1 MFNSFDFIII
11 IILGFIFLYGFYKGI
26 ISITVPIIAII
37 ITFIIAPLIYN
48 NLSKIFNH
56 SVILKIISFIASYS
70 IIRIILS
77 KVEDSIKKLLK
88 IIFLG
93 WVDRLLGAI
102 VLTLVACII
111 IAFISSIITILP
123 TEILKPEYL
132 NLIQNSKILNLIYDF
147 FNINLYIKEFYINN
161 ISK

>member
-1 MFNSFDFIII
+1 MFNSADFVII

-93 WVDRLLGAI
+93 GVDRLLGAI
-102 VLTLVACII
+102 VLTLIACII
-111 IAFISSIITILP
+111 IAFISSFIIILP
-123 TEILKPEYL
+123 KEILKPEYS
-132 NLIQNSKILNLIYDF
+132 NLIQNSTIINLIYKF
-147 FNINLYIKEFYINN
+147 FNVNLYIEKFNFI
-161 ISK
+161 

>member
-1 MFNSFDFIII
+1 MFNSADFVII

-93 WVDRLLGAI
+93 WVDRMLGAI
-102 VLTLVACII
+102 VLTLIACII
-111 IAFISSIITILP
+111 IAFISSFIIILP
-123 TEILKPEYL
+123 KEILKPEYS
-132 NLIQNSKILNLIYDF
+132 NLIQDSTIINLIYKF
-147 FNINLYIKEFYINN
+147 FNVNLYIEKFNFI
-161 ISK
+161 

>member
-93 WVDRLLGAI
+93 WIDRLLGAI

-111 IAFISSIITILP
+111 IAFISSIIIILP
-123 TEILKPEYL
+123 AEILKPEYS
-132 NLIQNSKILNLIYDF
+132 NLIQNSKILNLIYKF
-147 FNINLYIKEFYINN
+147 LNANLYIEKFYFDFI
-161 ISK
+161 

>member
-1 MFNSFDFIII
+1 MFNSADFVII

-93 WVDRLLGAI
+93 GVDRMLGAI
-102 VLTLVACII
+102 VLTLTACII
-111 IAFISSIITILP
+111 IAFISSFIIILP
-123 TEILKPEYL
+123 KEILKPEYSS
-132 NLIQNSKILNLIYDF
+132 LIQNSTIINLIYKF
-147 FNINLYIKEFYINN
+147 FNVNLYIEKFNFI
-161 ISK
+161 

>member
-37 ITFIIAPLIYN
+37 TTFIIAPLIYN

-56 SVILKIISFIASYS
+56 SAILKIISFIASYS

-77 KVEDSIKKLLK
+77 KAEDSIKKLLK

-102 VLTLVACII
+102 ILTLVACII

-123 TEILKPEYL
+123 TEILKPEYS
-132 NLIQNSKILNLIYDF
+132 NLIQNSKILNLIFKYL
-147 FNINLYIKEFYINN
+147 NANLYIEKFYFDFI
-161 ISK
+161 

>member
-93 WVDRLLGAI
+93 WIDRLLGAI

-111 IAFISSIITILP
+111 IAFISSIIIILP
-123 TEILKPEYL
+123 AEILKPEYS
-132 NLIQNSKILNLIYDF
+132 NLIQNSKILNLIYKYLNANIYIEKFYFDF
-147 FNINLYIKEFYINN
+147 I
-161 ISK
+161 

>member
-56 SVILKIISFIASYS
+56 SAILKIISFIASYS

-77 KVEDSIKKLLK
+77 KAEDSIKKLLK

-93 WVDRLLGAI
+93 WIDRFLGAI

-123 TEILKPEYL
+123 TEILKPEYS
-132 NLIQNSKILNLIYDF
+132 NLIQNSKILNLIYKF
-147 FNINLYIKEFYINN
+147 LNANLYIEKFYFDFI
-161 ISK
+161 

>member
-1 MFNSFDFIII
+1 MFNSFDFIVI

-93 WVDRLLGAI
+93 WIDRLIGAI
-102 VLTLVACII
+102 VLTLVVCII

-123 TEILKPEYL
+123 AEILKPEYS
-132 NLIQNSKILNLIYDF
+132 NLIQNSKILNLIYKF
-147 FNINLYIKEFYINN
+147 LNSNLYIEKFYFDFA
-161 ISK
+161 

>member
-1 MFNSFDFIII
+1 MFNSADFVII

-93 WVDRLLGAI
+93 WVDRMLGAI
-102 VLTLVACII
+102 VLTLIACLI
-111 IAFISSIITILP
+111 IAFISSFIIILP
-123 TEILKPEYL
+123 KEILKPEYS
-132 NLIQNSKILNLIYDF
+132 NLIQNSTIINLIYKF
-147 FNINLYIKEFYINN
+147 FNVNLYIEKFNFI
-161 ISK
+161 

>member
-1 MFNSFDFIII
+1 MFNSFDFIVI

-93 WVDRLLGAI
+93 WIDRLIGAI
-102 VLTLVACII
+102 VLTLVVCII

-123 TEILKPEYL
+123 AEILKPEYS
-132 NLIQNSKILNLIYDF
+132 NLIQNSKILNLIYKF
-147 FNINLYIKEFYINN
+147 LNSNLYIEKFYFDFV
-161 ISK
+161 

>member
-1 MFNSFDFIII
+1 MMFDSLDFIII
-11 IILGFIFLYGFYKGI
+11 IVLGFIFLYGFYKGI
-26 ISITVPIIAII
+26 ISITVPIAAII

-77 KVEDSIKKLLK
+77 KAEDNIKKLLK

-111 IAFISSIITILP
+111 IAFISSILTILP
-123 TEILKPEYL
+123 AEILKPEYS
-132 NLIQNSKILNLIYDF
+132 NLIENSKILNLIYKF
-147 FNINLYIKEFYINN
+147 LNSNLYIEKFYFDFA
-161 ISK
+161 

>member
-93 WVDRLLGAI
+93 WIDRLMGAI

-123 TEILKPEYL
+123 AEILKTEYS
-132 NLIQNSKILNLIYDF
+132 NLIQNSKILNLIYKF
-147 FNINLYIKEFYINN
+147 LNSNLYIEKFYFDFV
-161 ISK
+161 

>member
-1 MFNSFDFIII
+1 MFNSADFVII

-93 WVDRLLGAI
+93 GVDRMLGAI
-102 VLTLVACII
+102 VLTLIACII
-111 IAFISSIITILP
+111 IAFISSFIIILP
-123 TEILKPEYL
+123 KEILKPEYS
-132 NLIQNSKILNLIYDF
+132 NLIQNSTIINLIYKF
-147 FNINLYIKEFYINN
+147 FNVNLYIEKFNFI
-161 ISK
+161 

>member
-1 MFNSFDFIII
+1 MFNSLDIFIII
-11 IILGFIFLYGFYKGI
+11 ILFLIFLYGLYKGI

-48 NLSKIFNH
+48 FASKYFNH
-56 SVILKIISFIASYS
+56 SIIVSYS

-102 VLTLVACII
+102 VLTFIACII
-111 IAFISSIITILP
+111 IAFISSIILSM
-123 TEILKPEYL
+123 PEEYD
-132 NLIQNSKILNLIYDF
+132 NINKIIDIINNSKILMSINNLFKIS
-147 FNINLYIKEFYINN
+147 FYIEK
-161 ISK
+161 IFI

>member
-93 WVDRLLGAI
+93 WIDRLMGAI

-123 TEILKPEYL
+123 AEILKPEYS
-132 NLIQNSKILNLIYDF
+132 NLIQNSKILNLIYKF
-147 FNINLYIKEFYINN
+147 LNSNLYIEKFYFDFV
-161 ISK
+161 

>member
-93 WVDRLLGAI
+93 WIDRMLGAI

-111 IAFISSIITILP
+111 IAFISSVIIILP
-123 TEILKPEYL
+123 TEILKPEYS
-132 NLIQNSKILNLIYDF
+132 NLIQNSKILNLIYKF
-147 FNINLYIKEFYINN
+147 LNANLYIEKFYFDFI
-161 ISK
+161 

>member
-1 MFNSFDFIII
+1 MFNSFDFIVI

-93 WVDRLLGAI
+93 WIDSLIGAI
-102 VLTLVACII
+102 VLTLVVCII

-123 TEILKPEYL
+123 AEILKPEYS
-132 NLIQNSKILNLIYDF
+132 NLIQNSKILNLIYKF
-147 FNINLYIKEFYINN
+147 LNSNLYIEKFYFDFV
-161 ISK
+161 

>member
-77 KVEDSIKKLLK
+77 KVEYSIKKLLK

-93 WVDRLLGAI
+93 WIDRLIGAI
-102 VLTLVACII
+102 VLTLVVCII

-123 TEILKPEYL
+123 AEILKPEYS
-132 NLIQNSKILNLIYDF
+132 NLIQNSKILNLIYKF
-147 FNINLYIKEFYINN
+147 LNSNLYIEKFYFDFV
-161 ISK
+161 

>member
-93 WVDRLLGAI
+93 WIDRLIGAI
-102 VLTLVACII
+102 VLTLVVCII
-111 IAFISSIITILP
+111 IAFISSIITIMP
-123 TEILKPEYL
+123 AEILKPEYS
-132 NLIQNSKILNLIYDF
+132 NLIQNSKILNLIYKF
-147 FNINLYIKEFYINN
+147 LNSNLYIEKFYFDFV
-161 ISK
+161 

>member
-26 ISITVPIIAII
+26 ISITVPIVAII
-37 ITFIIAPLIYN
+37 VTFIIAPLIYN

-77 KVEDSIKKLLK
+77 KVEDNIKKLLK

-123 TEILKPEYL
+123 EEILKPEYL
-132 NLIQNSKILNLIYDF
+132 NLIQDSKILKLIYKF
-147 FNINLYIKEFYINN
+147 LNANLYIEKFYFDFV
-161 ISK
+161 

>member
-56 SVILKIISFIASYS
+56 SAILKIISFIASYS

-77 KVEDSIKKLLK
+77 KAEDSIKKLLK

-93 WVDRLLGAI
+93 WIDRLLGAI

-111 IAFISSIITILP
+111 IAFISSIIIILP
-123 TEILKPEYL
+123 TEILKPEYS
-132 NLIQNSKILNLIYDF
+132 NLIQNSKILNLIYKYLNANIYIEKFYFDF
-147 FNINLYIKEFYINN
+147 I
-161 ISK
+161 

>member
-56 SVILKIISFIASYS
+56 SVILKIISFIVSYS

-93 WVDRLLGAI
+93 WIDRLIGAI
-102 VLTLVACII
+102 VLTLVVCII

-123 TEILKPEYL
+123 AEILKPEYS
-132 NLIQNSKILNLIYDF
+132 NLIQNSKILNLIYKF
-147 FNINLYIKEFYINN
+147 LNSNLYIEKFYFDFV
-161 ISK
+161 

>member
-93 WVDRLLGAI
+93 WIDRLLGAI

-111 IAFISSIITILP
+111 IAFISSIIIILP
-123 TEILKPEYL
+123 TEILKPEYS
-132 NLIQNSKILNLIYDF
+132 NLIQNSKILNLIYKYL
-147 FNINLYIKEFYINN
+147 NTNLYIEKFYFDFI
-161 ISK
+161 

>member
-111 IAFISSIITILP
+111 IAFISSIIIILP
-123 TEILKPEYL
+123 TEILKPEYS
-132 NLIQNSKILNLIYDF
+132 NLIQNSKILNLIYKF
-147 FNINLYIKEFYINN
+147 LNANLYIEKFYFDFL
-161 ISK
+161 

>member
-1 MFNSFDFIII
+1 MFNSFDFIVI

-93 WVDRLLGAI
+93 WIDRLIGAI
-102 VLTLVACII
+102 VLTLVVCII

-123 TEILKPEYL
+123 AEILKPEYS
-132 NLIQNSKILNLIYDF
+132 NLIENSKILNLIYKF
-147 FNINLYIKEFYINN
+147 LNSNLYIEKFYFDFV
-161 ISK
+161 

>member
-56 SVILKIISFIASYS
+56 FVILKIISFIASYS

-93 WVDRLLGAI
+93 WIDRLIGAI
-102 VLTLVACII
+102 VLTLVVCII

-123 TEILKPEYL
+123 AEILKPEYS
-132 NLIQNSKILNLIYDF
+132 NLIQNSKILNLIYKF
-147 FNINLYIKEFYINN
+147 LNSNLYIEKFYFDFV
-161 ISK
+161 

>member
-93 WVDRLLGAI
+93 WIDRLIGAI
-102 VLTLVACII
+102 VLTLVVCII

-123 TEILKPEYL
+123 AEILKPEYS
-132 NLIQNSKILNLIYDF
+132 NLIQNSKILNLIYKF
-147 FNINLYIKEFYINN
+147 LNSNLYIEKFYFDFV
-161 ISK
+161 

>member
-56 SVILKIISFIASYS
+56 SAILKIISFIASYS

-93 WVDRLLGAI
+93 WVDRFLGAI

-123 TEILKPEYL
+123 TEILKPEYS
-132 NLIQNSKILNLIYDF
+132 NLIQNSKILNLIYKYL
-147 FNINLYIKEFYINN
+147 NANLYIEKFYFDFI
-161 ISK
+161 

>member
-56 SVILKIISFIASYS
+56 SAILKIISFIASYS

-93 WVDRLLGAI
+93 WIDRLLGAI

-111 IAFISSIITILP
+111 IAFISSIIIILP
-123 TEILKPEYL
+123 AEILKPEYS
-132 NLIQNSKILNLIYDF
+132 NLIQNSKILNLIYKYL
-147 FNINLYIKEFYINN
+147 NANLYIEKFYFDFI
-161 ISK
+161 

>member
-77 KVEDSIKKLLK
+77 KAEDSIKKLLK

-93 WVDRLLGAI
+93 WIDRLIGAI
-102 VLTLVACII
+102 VLTLVVCII

-123 TEILKPEYL
+123 AEILKPEYS
-132 NLIQNSKILNLIYDF
+132 NLIQNSKILNLIYKF
-147 FNINLYIKEFYINN
+147 LNSNLYIEKFYFDFV
-161 ISK
+161 

>member
-1 MFNSFDFIII
+1 MFNSADFVII

-48 NLSKIFNH
+48 NMSKIFNH

-93 WVDRLLGAI
+93 WVDRMLGAI
-102 VLTLVACII
+102 VLTLIACLI
-111 IAFISSIITILP
+111 IAFISSFIIILP
-123 TEILKPEYL
+123 KEILKPEYSDM
-132 NLIQNSKILNLIYDF
+132 IQNSTIINLIYKF
-147 FNINLYIKEFYINN
+147 FNVNLYIEKFNFI
-161 ISK
+161 

>member
-1 MFNSFDFIII
+1 MFNSFDFIVI

-56 SVILKIISFIASYS
+56 SVILKIISFIISYS

-93 WVDRLLGAI
+93 WIDSLIGAI
-102 VLTLVACII
+102 VLTLVVCII

-123 TEILKPEYL
+123 AEILKPEYS
-132 NLIQNSKILNLIYDF
+132 NLIQNSKILNLIYKF
-147 FNINLYIKEFYINN
+147 LNSNLYIEKFYFDFV
-161 ISK
+161 

>member
-1 MFNSFDFIII
+1 MFNSADFVII
-11 IILGFIFLYGFYKGI
+11 IILGLIFLYGFYKGI

-48 NLSKIFNH
+48 NLSKIFSH
-56 SVILKIISFIASYS
+56 SVILKIISLIATYS

-77 KVEDSIKKLLK
+77 KAENSIKKLLK

-93 WVDRLLGAI
+93 WVDRMLGAI

-111 IAFISSIITILP
+111 IAFVSSIIIILP
-123 TEILKPEYL
+123 PEILKPEYSSQ
-132 NLIQNSKILNLIYDF
+132 IQNSNILNLIYKF
-147 FNINLYIKEFYINN
+147 LNANLYIEKFYFDFN
-161 ISK
+161 K

>member
-1 MFNSFDFIII
+1 MFNSADFVII
-11 IILGFIFLYGFYKGI
+11 IILGLIFLYGFYKGI

-48 NLSKIFNH
+48 NMSKIFNH

-93 WVDRLLGAI
+93 WVDRMLGAI
-102 VLTLVACII
+102 VLTLIACLI
-111 IAFISSIITILP
+111 IAFISSFIIILP
-123 TEILKPEYL
+123 KEILKPEYSDM
-132 NLIQNSKILNLIYDF
+132 IQNSTIINLIYKF
-147 FNINLYIKEFYINN
+147 FNVNLYIEKFNFI
-161 ISK
+161 